1 MDVVAD
7 PGSKLDHSFTN
18 YVSQND
24 ATCTQD
30 GHKSAKCDH
39 CDAVDVV
46 ADPGSKLDH
55 SFTNF
60 VSDNNATCLS
70 DGTKTALCDRGCG
83 EKKTVTD
90 VGSRLSHSFT
100 KYTPDASGET
110 ETALCDNGCGTKDTR
125 LLTAVTAQKTEEEPA
140 EGQQTLYQVTDEK
153 GSPVSATQ
161 ERTGK
166 VLTITV
172 NLDNATL
179 RGTVRSLRALQAQ
192 GIETVVFKTNR
203 ATSTFDVAAL
213 PDGTDCA
220 LTHTGETVTFTLD
233 GNDIGNI
240 LK

>member
-1 MDVVAD
+1 M
-7 PGSKLDHSFTN
+7 
-18 YVSQND
+18 
-24 ATCTQD
+24 
-30 GHKSAKCDH
+30 
-39 CDAVDVV
+39 
-46 ADPGSKLDH
+46 
-55 SFTNF
+55 
-60 VSDNNATCLS
+60 
-70 DGTKTALCDRGCG
+70 
-83 EKKTVTD
+83 
-90 VGSRLSHSFT
+90 
-100 KYTPDASGET
+100 
-110 ETALCDNGCGTKDTR
+110 
-125 LLTAVTAQKTEEEPA
+125 
-140 EGQQTLYQVTDEK
+140 TDEK

-179 RGTVRSLRALQAQ
+179 RATVRSLRALQAQ

-203 ATSTFDVAAL
+203 ATSTFDVATL